1 MNILSYLMES
11 RGPINAMH
19 RLPKIAQRF
28 GVSPAK
34 IERALDKFVSISERY
49 GCTPTLTVTAA
60 VLARNARFFNKLQE
74 RAELAVHGYVHTDYS
89 LLSEAEQAEH
99 MERAL
104 AAFHHAGISPSGFR
118 CPYFRWNVDSVK
130 VAARAGLKY
139 GSNGVVAWDVVPEES
154 VQRQAWHAYQKGLR
168 LYDAHW
174 SAERLNLP
182 WLVDGI
188 LLDIP
193 ASLPDDEAIVD
204 RLGLGKTRGRD
215 EIWPRM
221 LERIYDEG
229 ELFTLSLHNERVPI
243 CAAGLDAVLERAR
256 RLSPPVWVA
265 PMREIADW
273 WQRRAQWR
281 LSVND
286 CGDGTF
292 RVIAPAEEDVTVL
305 GRGLGGEAPG
315 PHWFAGYRQLR
326 AGTSLVHSEKPPVIE
341 VEDRSSPALVSFLE
355 GEGFAVTR
363 TPGGGGVRIEGYE
376 SFGESDKRPVL
387 DLVEGTSAPLV
398 RLWRWPNGAR
408 AALAITGDIDSMT
421 LIDFFR
427 RPFEV

>member
-60 VLARNARFFNKLQE
+60 VLARNERFFNRLQE

-139 GSNGVVAWDVVPEES
+139 GSNGVVASCLIQNKSSLFPA
-154 VQRQAWHAYQKGLR
+154 RNRYQFPSI
-168 LYDAHW
+168 LYSAHW

-193 ASLPDDEAIVD
+193 ASLPDDQAIGG
-204 RLGLGKTRGRD
+204 RLGLR
-215 EIWPRM
+215 
-221 LERIYDEG
+221 ER
-229 ELFTLSLHNERVPI
+229 R
-243 CAAGLDAVLERAR
+243 
-256 RLSPPVWVA
+256 
-265 PMREIADW
+265 
-273 WQRRAQWR
+273 QR
-281 LSVND
+281 
-286 CGDGTF
+286 
-292 RVIAPAEEDVTVL
+292 
-305 GRGLGGEAPG
+305 
-315 PHWFAGYRQLR
+315 
-326 AGTSLVHSEKPPVIE
+326 
-341 VEDRSSPALVSFLE
+341 
-355 GEGFAVTR
+355 
-363 TPGGGGVRIEGYE
+363 
-376 SFGESDKRPVL
+376 
-387 DLVEGTSAPLV
+387 
-398 RLWRWPNGAR
+398 
-408 AALAITGDIDSMT
+408 
-421 LIDFFR
+421 
-427 RPFEV
+427 